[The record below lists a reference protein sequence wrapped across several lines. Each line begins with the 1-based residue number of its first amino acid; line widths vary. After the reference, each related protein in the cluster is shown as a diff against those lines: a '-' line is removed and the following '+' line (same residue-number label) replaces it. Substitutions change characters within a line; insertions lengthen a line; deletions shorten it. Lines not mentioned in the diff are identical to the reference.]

1 MAVYNLKKKEISCKI
16 VFYGPA
22 RCGKT
27 TNFRHIADAYK
38 ELLTGEIVSINTE
51 SDQTL
56 FFDFVPMELGKIE
69 GFHVRVQLYTVPGH
83 VRYESTRKLVLRG
96 VDGIVFV
103 ADSLEVRREEN
114 IGSLKD
120 LDKNLKDYKKN
131 ILEIPLVFQ
140 YNKRDLDGRVTPL
153 MSVEKMEKD
162 LNGQLAAPSFPGSAV
177 DGRGVGK
184 ALKACLKLMWPSL
197 KEELRHVLNE

>member
-1 MAVYNLKKKEISCKI
+1 MAVYNLKKREISCKI

-22 RCGKT
+22 RGGKT
-27 TNFRHIADAYK
+27 TNFRYIADTYK

-69 GFHVRVQLYTVPGH
+69 GFNVRVQLYTVPGH
-83 VRYESTRKLVLRG
+83 VRYTSTRKLVLRG
-96 VDGIVFV
+96 VDGVVFV

-114 IGSLKD
+114 IISLKD
-120 LDKNLKDYKKN
+120 LEKSLKAFEKN

-140 YNKRDLDGRVTPL
+140 YNKRDLDEQVTPL
-153 MSVEKMEKD
+153 TPIENMEKE
-162 LNGQLAAPSFPGSAV
+162 LNGQLNAPSFPGSAV
-177 DGRGVGK
+177 NGYGVGK
-184 ALKACLKLMWPSL
+184 TLKACLKLMWPSL
-197 KEELRHVLNE
+197 KEELNGLLNE